1 MISWEDLKIV
11 WSYWPIFCLK
21 EICLKKFMVP
31 HYPLFYDE
39 KSFRALYY
47 SLDKQKFDCVKNSNL
62 LDGNVWIAN
71 CLLTLATIVRICLPK
86 YKISALKSIFI
97 LLWKWHK
104 WKMSTWQ
111 KLRIKQDFLSYNRH
125 NALLNWRGLFYN
137 DIGSGLA
144 GHFFLLMFFRAS
156 SRRT

>member
-1 MISWEDLKIV
+1 LISWEDLKIV
-11 WSYWPIFCLK
+11 WSCWPIFCLK

-39 KSFRALYY
+39 KSFRALY
-47 SLDKQKFDCVKNSNL
+47 SLDKQNFDCVKNSNL

-97 LLWKWHK
+97 LLWKWHVK
-104 WKMSTWQ
+104 NVYLTK
-111 KLRIKQDFLSYNRH
+111 IKNKTR
-125 NALLNWRGLFYN
+125 LFELKSAQCLTELKRF
-137 DIGSGLA
+137 IL
-144 GHFFLLMFFRAS
+144 
-156 SRRT
+156 